1 MPDLT
6 DLLDEIQDRADRAT
20 DGPWFWASHVT
31 VDGAEWVVF
40 DESGHALASDRDGR
54 VSDAKFIAH
63 AREDVPRVG
72 RPGHP
77 ARHHQGA
84 GGGVVNPKMLPGE
97 TSAGFCRR
105 MGWGPGTLIAGSE
118 GSRRDILTITAVGEE
133 AVLGIVRDR
142 KPPREGLWTLRC
154 RDWEVES

>member
-1 MPDLT
+1 M
-6 DLLDEIQDRADRAT
+6 
-20 DGPWFWASHVT
+20 
-31 VDGAEWVVF
+31 
-40 DESGHALASDRDGR
+40 
-54 VSDAKFIAH
+54 
-63 AREDVPRVG
+63 
-72 RPGHP
+72 
-77 ARHHQGA
+77 
-84 GGGVVNPKMLPGE
+84 NPKMLPGE

-105 MGWGPGTLIAGSE
+105 MGWPPGTIIAGSE

>member
-1 MPDLT
+1 
-6 DLLDEIQDRADRAT
+6 
-20 DGPWFWASHVT
+20 
-31 VDGAEWVVF
+31 
-40 DESGHALASDRDGR
+40 
-54 VSDAKFIAH
+54 
-63 AREDVPRVG
+63 
-72 RPGHP
+72 
-77 ARHHQGA
+77 
-84 GGGVVNPKMLPGE
+84 MLPGE

-154 RDWEVES
+154 RDWEPHPRQAITDALEEELEL

>member
-1 MPDLT
+1 
-6 DLLDEIQDRADRAT
+6 
-20 DGPWFWASHVT
+20 
-31 VDGAEWVVF
+31 
-40 DESGHALASDRDGR
+40 
-54 VSDAKFIAH
+54 
-63 AREDVPRVG
+63 
-72 RPGHP
+72 
-77 ARHHQGA
+77 
-84 GGGVVNPKMLPGE
+84 MLPGE

-154 RDWEVES
+154 RDWEVSEDFLSRLAAVIAAAAIQREIDQKPCQKCGGDPLRPAFDGRPGCHAPWKEAS